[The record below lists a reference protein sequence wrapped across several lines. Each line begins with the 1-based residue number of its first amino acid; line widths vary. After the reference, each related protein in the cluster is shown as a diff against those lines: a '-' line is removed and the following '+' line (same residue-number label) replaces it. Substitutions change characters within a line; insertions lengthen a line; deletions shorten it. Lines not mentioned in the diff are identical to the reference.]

1 MTKKLLR
8 TGILVLLI
16 LSISGCHKK
25 SSDVIESLSEAPVSE
40 SESSDAET
48 ADSSESSADIPSEE
62 ETAETPEEETEL
74 VPETTRVSSEN
85 LPDTA
90 IYDDTVLDN
99 YTLTIDA
106 AQRFTINYPK
116 DFTVSKEDA
125 YKTYLTKDNT
135 QIFVYCVNQVFD
147 NCDEVYYSDQ
157 IQDALY
163 RMPYTID
170 GESYTL
176 SVIDRDPVTHITV
189 GDKTVARETATAE
202 FSSHDLSKLSKPLC
216 ISYFTAYDDR
226 GFALIAYS
234 TDKSEEE
241 LDKLLT
247 DMMSTLGTYTPS
259 RNEAAFEFASDV
271 FSPNDGTGIKI
282 PYPDGWTISN
292 AAGFSV
298 ISAPE
303 NDTIYTGAKILY
315 RSDAKHS
322 LVTDYAQYAGI
333 TDQLAKLYMKSG
345 YDPAKMSNEFTVL
358 SMDSNVSLNG
368 APCYLFQIK
377 DSLHPLNKANELL
390 LPSSGEDIYSYRY
403 TFNSNGIPVMVSFQ
417 YTEGNEYQ
425 VRDMADL
432 IMEQIVLK

>member
-1 MTKKLLR
+1 MTKKLLQS
-8 TGILVLLI
+8 GILVLLI

-25 SSDVIESLSEAPVSE
+25 NPDTIESLSEASVSA
-40 SESSDAET
+40 SDET
-48 ADSSESSADIPSEE
+48 DAADSSDSSADVSSEE
-62 ETAETPEEETEL
+62 ETLETTETETEL

-90 IYDDTVLDN
+90 IYNDTVLDN

-116 DFTVSKEDA
+116 DFSVDKEDA

-135 QIFVYCVNQVFD
+135 QIFIYCVNQAFD

-170 GESYTL
+170 GENYTL
-176 SVIDRDPVTHITV
+176 SVIDRDPVTHITI

-234 TDKSEEE
+234 TDKSSEE
-241 LDKLLT
+241 LDKILT

-259 RNEAAFEFASDV
+259 RNEAAFEFASDI
-271 FSPNDGTGIKI
+271 FSPNDGTGIKL
-282 PYPDGWTISN
+282 PYPSDWSISTT
-292 AAGFSV
+292 AGFSV

-303 NDTIYTGAKILY
+303 NDTIYTGAKIIY
-315 RSDAKHS
+315 RSDKDHS

-333 TDQLAKLYMKSG
+333 TDEIAKIYMKTG
-345 YDPAKMSNEFTVL
+345 YEPDKMNNEFTVL

-377 DSLHPLNKANELL
+377 DSLHPLNKTNELL
-390 LPSSGEDIYSYRY
+390 LPSCGEDIYSYRY

-432 IMEQIVLK
+432 IMEQIVTK